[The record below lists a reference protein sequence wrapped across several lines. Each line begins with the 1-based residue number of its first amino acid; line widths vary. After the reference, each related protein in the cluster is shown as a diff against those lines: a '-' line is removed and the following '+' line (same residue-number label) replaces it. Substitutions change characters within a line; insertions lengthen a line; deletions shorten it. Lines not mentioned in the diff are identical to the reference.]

1 MISNDLNIILFDGVC
16 NFCNFWADFII
27 KRDMDEIFKFA
38 SLQSDAGK
46 TIAEKFLINRQDI
59 DSIILIKGENYFIK
73 SEAAL
78 EVVKEL
84 KSIWKIFYL
93 LKVIPRPLR
102 DFIYDL
108 IARNRYAFFGKR
120 DTCRVPAREEMS
132 RFII

>member
-16 NFCNFWADFII
+16 NFCNFWVDFII
-27 KRDMDEIFKFA
+27 KRDKDEIFKFA

-108 IARNRYAFFGKR
+108 IAKNRYAIFGKR
-120 DTCRVPAREEMS
+120 DTCRVPTEEEKGK
-132 RFII
+132 FVV

>member
-1 MISNDLNIILFDGVC
+1 MISNYLNIILFDGVC

-27 KRDMDEIFKFA
+27 KRDKDEIFKFA

-46 TIAEKFLINRQDI
+46 TIAEKFLINRHDI

-108 IARNRYAFFGKR
+108 IARNRYAIFGKR

>member
-16 NFCNFWADFII
+16 NFCNFWVDFII
-27 KRDMDEIFKFA
+27 KRDKDEIFKFA
-38 SLQSDAGK
+38 LLQSDAGK

-108 IARNRYAFFGKR
+108 IAKNRYAIFGKR
-120 DTCRVPAREEMS
+120 DTCRVPTEEEKGK
-132 RFII
+132 FVV